1 MRISLAIKDNLPE
14 IMGIFAEARQT
25 IAALGIN
32 QWQNGYPNEQIV
44 EEDIA
49 KNRSYSVIDD
59 TICGTF
65 VVILDGEPTYDKIY
79 DGNWLTGNDRADYM
93 AIHRVAVS
101 VRSRGKGVSTE
112 IINFATNLARD
123 NGRSSL
129 RIDTHEGNIV
139 MRKMLEKHGFIY
151 CGIIYLEDGESRVAY
166 EKLI

>member
-1 MRISLAIKDNLPE
+1 MRILQTREENLPE
-14 IMGIFAEARQT
+14 IMDIFSEARQT
-25 IAALGIN
+25 IASLGIN
-32 QWQNGYPNEQIV
+32 QWQNGYPNEQVIR
-44 EEDIA
+44 EDIA
-49 KNRSYSVIDD
+49 KERSYSVIDD

-65 VVILDGEPTYDKIY
+65 AVILDGEPTYDKIY
-79 DGNWLTGNDRADYM
+79 DGNWITGNDFSNYM

-101 VRSRGKGVSTE
+101 VSSRGKGVSTE
-112 IINFATNLARD
+112 IINYATTLARE

-139 MRKMLEKHGFIY
+139 MRKMLEKHGFAY

>member
-1 MRISLAIKDNLPE
+1 MRISLTVKDNLPE

-25 IAALGIN
+25 IASLGIN

-49 KNRSYSVIDD
+49 KSRSYSVIDD

>member
-1 MRISLAIKDNLPE
+1 MRISLAIKDILPE

-25 IAALGIN
+25 IASLGIN
-32 QWQNGYPNEQIV
+32 QWQNGYPIEQIV

-49 KNRSYSVIDD
+49 QNRSYSVIDD

-79 DGNWLTGNDRADYM
+79 DGNWLTGNDYADYM